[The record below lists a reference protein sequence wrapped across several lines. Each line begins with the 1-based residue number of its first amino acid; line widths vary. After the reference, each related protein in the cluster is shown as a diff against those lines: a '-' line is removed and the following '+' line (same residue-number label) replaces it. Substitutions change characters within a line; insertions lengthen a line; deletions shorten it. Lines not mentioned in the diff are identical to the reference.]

1 MGQHDYVFPVAEI
14 GGSLDP
20 HSVEAVVRVTLYSEE
35 NREWEINRRSRM
47 FEGLVRR
54 LNAEEGY
61 PDYVE
66 DTARAIVAL
75 ETVVSGALAEEIVE
89 DLAEEVAEDLEDGT

>member
-1 MGQHDYVFPVAEI
+1 M
-14 GGSLDP
+14 
-20 HSVEAVVRVTLYSEE
+20 TLYSEAKG
-35 NREWEINRRSRM
+35 EWEINRRSRM
-47 FEGLVRR
+47 LEGLVRR

-66 DTARAIVAL
+66 DTARVIVAL
-75 ETVVSGALAEEIVE
+75 ETVVLGALAEEIVE

>member
-35 NREWEINRRSRM
+35 NREWGINRRSRM
-47 FEGLVRR
+47 FEGLARR

-89 DLAEEVAEDLEDGT
+89 GLAEEVAEDLEDGT